1 MTKQEIECHFL
12 QWALSVN
19 ILGFSCLSSQPYL
32 CISANFLLAT
42 SERQLQI
49 LMQIYTEL
57 ILDLSVKEWST
68 IKVFEAAS
76 AAHLN
81 WSNWANQRRL
91 TVARQK
97 GFLAKVTCYLIWVIL
112 LSLEMNFLIGPLKIR
127 TK

>member
-19 ILGFSCLSSQPYL
+19 ILGFSCLSCQPYL

-81 WSNWANQRRL
+81 WSNGKPKEANSCKTERFSSQGHLLPDMSNSPKPRSEFLNWAVEDQN
-91 TVARQK
+91 
-97 GFLAKVTCYLIWVIL
+97 
-112 LSLEMNFLIGPLKIR
+112 
-127 TK
+127 